1 MKFWQAVVQVAAAS
15 FRLKE
20 FPCPISQH
28 TSITLK
34 SQGHVEEG
42 FLLSEL
48 FLSEVLRNIISANYE
63 NISHFAQGGSAQ
75 ALTER
80 ANNTLSQMRW
90 ICRLADCYLRAL
102 SDVPYKKD
110 DSPESFTQTI
120 NHYVSGDATGALLST
135 SPSGDAFPV
144 IDLKLDRDPRL
155 IKLILQMRHKL
166 FAKPDFE
173 INQAI
178 LLDILTCYE
187 ELRFRRYSLAD
198 IFIQDIETMEDSHL
212 RIKCDIVFG
221 INLYCWLLREG
232 FIDDF
237 KTQIFSNEQDNSN
250 KQKDEIFEAV
260 RATIRLD
267 CFYFIEPLFNLINVS
282 SNEVSFSIN
291 FVDALKDLRYK
302 WEHGDQVVLCTQEC
316 GSGTK
321 PISFLELC
329 NMGNYYCKRI
339 TRLIAV
345 VPEVP
350 VEGIATAFCDIL
362 MFLPQIKELDLV
374 NYGYVEY
381 VDRRSGNVAY
391 SDVILHS
398 LITHHRIPMSRLTG
412 FIALG
417 YYNPSERTIME
428 LRQFKFEKF
437 GMHGMHYGGDPIVL
451 RQLFEEKDI
460 KNVITYHRNYEIRD
474 GPAFN
479 EYNNLRESVTHFVA
493 AEELMK
499 VAMKRGF
506 IKNIQVATVYQYSNN
521 NFTDA
526 YESILDGSKKPKK
539 RKANTHTAMEGPLGL
554 GTMRVFAEPDILE
567 EVICALKAK
576 DDGGFKMPRPL
587 SAAKESQYRVSK
599 LVVLNSA

>member
-1 MKFWQAVVQVAAAS
+1 
-15 FRLKE
+15 
-20 FPCPISQH
+20 
-28 TSITLK
+28 
-34 SQGHVEEG
+34 
-42 FLLSEL
+42 
-48 FLSEVLRNIISANYE
+48 
-63 NISHFAQGGSAQ
+63 
-75 ALTER
+75 
-80 ANNTLSQMRW
+80 
-90 ICRLADCYLRAL
+90 
-102 SDVPYKKD
+102 
-110 DSPESFTQTI
+110 
-120 NHYVSGDATGALLST
+120 
-135 SPSGDAFPV
+135 
-144 IDLKLDRDPRL
+144 
-155 IKLILQMRHKL
+155 
-166 FAKPDFE
+166 
-173 INQAI
+173 
-178 LLDILTCYE
+178 
-187 ELRFRRYSLAD
+187 
-198 IFIQDIETMEDSHL
+198 
-212 RIKCDIVFG
+212 
-221 INLYCWLLREG
+221 
-232 FIDDF
+232 
-237 KTQIFSNEQDNSN
+237 
-250 KQKDEIFEAV
+250 
-260 RATIRLD
+260 TIRLD

-599 LVVLNSA
+599 LVVLNSAGYIRKNDEMKAIGSFASHSDTLEITLTNNDRTDINNLYAQLLNLKYCGQNLVLNLTDDQFVYKHIETGHLTFFDYTMEVIHGIYRKYFANDKENRLLIRISSRKYGIVDIARLANQIIEFRPYNIPGPVASNPNFKHPLNDGEIKIWRKKVLYEIFNV